1 MTFNNRVAFVTG
13 VAHGIG
19 RAIAV
24 GLAKEGCSLA
34 LADLNEEGLRETAK
48 IAEEV
53 GSKVMTFVLDVSS
66 EDQVNDAIEKAI
78 YNFGKIDILV
88 NNAGIYNTFGKFVD
102 SDPKQ
107 WRKKTEV
114 NIFGTLYPTYKVLPH
129 MIGNGYGRI
138 INIGSVAGI
147 YGIDNMVD
155 YSMTKGA
162 VIAFTRAL
170 AKEAA
175 PLGVTV
181 NCVSP
186 GSIDVTGH
194 NPMPEHSFIGH
205 AGTPEEC
212 AAGVI
217 FLASDDA
224 SYVCGQNL
232 AVDGCRKKV

>member
-1 MTFNNRVAFVTG
+1 MTFINRVAFVTG

-24 GLAKEGCSLA
+24 GLAKGGCSLA

-48 IAEEV
+48 IAEEI

-66 EDQVNDAIEKAI
+66 EEQVNDAIEKAI

-194 NPMPEHSFIGH
+194 SPMPEHSFIGH

-212 AAGVI
+212 ATGVI